1 MRLSNFVGLLCTT
14 SNSAILLRTS
24 GTDGKL
30 PLGFLVVAILRQRD
44 VRVRVTVQKGPV
56 DIVVDGVRINEVV
69 ADIPS
74 FFNTPLVLRGWLP
87 VDYVLIARGS
97 AGGGIRGPGLAL
109 DRIFAVR
116 ERFNGPLHV
125 VGTIAVSGEEIR
137 SLIGILESSII
148 ATADVSD
155 GVKASWKFS
164 FYRSHVVLYVVR

>member
-1 MRLSNFVGLLCTT
+1 MHSLSIRRIQFILAIMRLSNFVGLLCTT

-44 VRVRVTVQKGPV
+44 VRVRLIVQKGPV
-56 DIVVDGVRINEVV
+56 EIVVGVRINDVM
-69 ADIPS
+69 ADSPS
-74 FFNTPLVLRGWLP
+74 FFDSPLVLRGWLP
-87 VDYVLIARGS
+87 VDYVFIARGS

-125 VGTIAVSGEEIR
+125 VRTIAVSGEEIG

-155 GVKASWKFS
+155 GVKAS
-164 FYRSHVVLYVVR
+164 